1 MKKARFVFLILTLA
15 VCIASLTACS
25 RAEQYFV
32 YGTTLTI
39 KADDLKAQK
48 DMKAVADYISS
59 LEGVLSPTVEG
70 SDIHKVNAAKAGQA
84 VKCSQVTMD
93 IAKIAKAV
101 YDISEGAYDPSV
113 YPLVRLWKFSGDTF
127 GRIGQEITPPAQDEI
142 DGALSLVGFDK
153 FTLDFDN
160 STITKSV
167 DGAMLDFG
175 GIAKGYAVNE
185 SISKTDGKML
195 VNLGGNIGA
204 SNKTYS
210 IGIAN
215 PTRFDRKF
223 DTAYYAKFSLASGE
237 CVSTSGDYER
247 YYTAMKDGEAVYY
260 SHIIDPKTGY
270 PADTSK
276 DGAVV
281 SCTVITSGGGV
292 DINVSG
298 VDECKTVSLQLSG
311 AAGDALATAVV
322 VLGKEKGVKLLE
334 RLGVKGVLITSDLK
348 CVKVG
353 EFDLEVQ

>member
-59 LEGVLSPTVEG
+59 LESVLSPTVEG

-175 GIAKGYAVNE
+175 GIAKAMPSTRVYQKRTAKCL
-185 SISKTDGKML
+185 SISVATSAQATKRTQS
-195 VNLGGNIGA
+195 A
-204 SNKTYS
+204 SQIQRDLTES
-210 IGIAN
+210 L
-215 PTRFDRKF
+215 TRRTMQGFR
-223 DTAYYAKFSLASGE
+223 LQ
-237 CVSTSGDYER
+237 
-247 YYTAMKDGEAVYY
+247 
-260 SHIIDPKTGY
+260 
-270 PADTSK
+270 ADSAFPQAAIMR
-276 DGAVV
+276 D
-281 SCTVITSGGGV
+281 ITP
-292 DINVSG
+292 
-298 VDECKTVSLQLSG
+298 Q
-311 AAGDALATAVV
+311 
-322 VLGKEKGVKLLE
+322 
-334 RLGVKGVLITSDLK
+334 
-348 CVKVG
+348 
-353 EFDLEVQ
+353 